1 MAALFIFGRNMAGPV
16 AVDYQQA
23 QNLASQ
29 QKQGFSD
36 LLNQQQATSQGLFNQ
51 YTAASNAQPKLVDV
65 LNTAQEKAGI
75 GGLQDNINLFNTQA
89 SGVKGLIDRLNE
101 NTSARTA
108 GTGANQAYLDR
119 LRAVEGGG
127 LNTQLSRLTSGLG
140 DVTNAFN
147 TSNANT
153 GQLLSATQA
162 DQQTA
167 LHPLEL
173 QINSLSDQFAR
184 QITGF
189 TTSSQNELDTLLTKL
204 NNQQQLNNQEWARA
218 NALADQ
224 ETQFQQARSLA
235 AQSSAANNA
244 FLNGGLTGGSGNPQ
258 QQQAQNQLTNMFKS
272 NDVNRIAQEIT
283 AITKSAG
290 YGNTGD
296 QLKLQLLGQYKNTPY
311 GNILNQAMGLVSNN
325 RTLSNG
331 GGNAGRA

>member
-1 MAALFIFGRNMAGPV
+1 MAGPV

-23 QNLASQ
+23 QDLAGSL
-29 QKQGFSD
+29 KQGMSD
-36 LLNQQQATSQGLFNQ
+36 LLNQQDVKAQGLFNQ
-51 YTAASNAQPKLVDV
+51 YTAASQAQPKLVDV
-65 LNTAQEKAGI
+65 LQGAQQKAGI

-89 SGVKGLIDRLNE
+89 TGVKGLIDRLNE

-140 DVTNAFN
+140 DVTNAYN

-184 QITGF
+184 QITGY
-189 TTSSQNELDTLLTKL
+189 TTSSKNELDTLLTKL
-204 NNQQQLNNQEWARA
+204 NNQQQLNNDEWQRA

-224 ETQFQQARSLA
+224 EAQYQHARSLA
-235 AQSSAANNA
+235 AQSSAATNA
-244 FLNGGLTGGSGNPQ
+244 FMNGGLTGNKPGQTQVSASAKLTGGKSQ
-258 QQQAQNQLTNMFKS
+258 QDAYNAVRSLLNT
-272 NDVNRIAQEIT
+272 
-283 AITKSAG
+283 
-290 YGNTGD
+290 GNTGIIQSTINAIRQSAQNGNSYD
-296 QLKLQLLGQYKNTPY
+296 QTKMALLQQMSPNLQTLGGVIGSPVGT
-311 GNILNQAMGLVSNN
+311 MRGLSF
-325 RTLSNG
+325 
-331 GGNAGRA
+331 